1 MIAAVIIVAA
11 GSSTRMG
18 MGRKKEYLA
27 LSGKPVIQHTCEAFL
42 SSERFHYM
50 CIVAPPSGIG
60 TARRILGPFLQ
71 RATAMYSVNAAGGT
85 GDSAGHSA
93 ADDAGPVQLA
103 VSFTEGGATRQQSVL
118 NGLRALEPAAPDYIL
133 IHDGARPWISTDCI
147 CTVLDQ
153 TAVHG
158 ACAPVIV
165 PPDAIKRIDADGFI
179 SDHFSRKDTLGI
191 QTPQGFRF
199 RDILQAHEA
208 AAVDGWK
215 YIDDTEIY
223 SRYVEPVFTVAGEAA
238 NRKITYA
245 HDFSTGTL
253 QPNSI

>member
-118 NGLRALEPAAPDYIL
+118 NGLRALEPHVPGFQPTVFVPFWIKLQYTVHVHRLSFLRMQSNGSMRTDLFQIIFPERTPSEYRPLRVFGFGISFRPTKLLRWTDGSIL
-133 IHDGARPWISTDCI
+133 MIRKFIPGMLSLFLR
-147 CTVLDQ
+147 L
-153 TAVHG
+153 
-158 ACAPVIV
+158 PV
-165 PPDAIKRIDADGFI
+165 KRRTGKL
-179 SDHFSRKDTLGI
+179 H
-191 QTPQGFRF
+191 TPM
-199 RDILQAHEA
+199 ILAQAH
-208 AAVDGWK
+208 
-215 YIDDTEIY
+215 Y
-223 SRYVEPVFTVAGEAA
+223 SRIRYE
-238 NRKITYA
+238 K
-245 HDFSTGTL
+245 
-253 QPNSI
+253 